1 MFAGIGGFRSGL
13 EQAGHKCIGYIEWD
27 KFARQ
32 SYQAMYDTKGEFTAN
47 DIQQVEGNSLPEADL
62 WTFGSPCF
70 VKGTLVQ
77 TNDGLIP
84 IEKIKPDQQ
93 VVTIDGSLQ
102 KVTQTMVHNTEQI
115 YQLKVE
121 GNLLIQVTGNHPVFA
136 RKRRE
141 RHIGHTFDA
150 PEWIKVKDLK
160 KGDLIQQYNPKIKMT
175 RRLTDEQVW
184 LLGRYVADGYIA
196 NTKRRHRQNSYFHR
210 VVFCIGK
217 KKVDYFKAHVSNYHL
232 SPSVSNKNESC
243 IKFSINSKELMDLAS
258 EFGRGAANKEIPL
271 WVFGLSLNQRKLF
284 IDGYTS
290 GDGSLVANKTMQSVT
305 TISKK
310 LALSF
315 AKLVECTL
323 NRPASVFYVKTAD
336 THVIEGRRVNQQ
348 DQYQIHYRIEDNGK
362 LLWHSK
368 IYEGNMWKPVKT
380 VKKIELDKAIPVFN
394 LEVENNHTYNANGI
408 ICHNCTNISIAG
420 NRKGLKGNQS
430 RMFFEVIRLLKERI
444 RGEKSLPKIL
454 IMENVKNLLSSN
466 EGRDFAEVLTQ
477 MDSVGY
483 DAEWSVFNSSD
494 VVPQNRERVYIIGH
508 LRGAGTGQ
516 VFPIQ
521 RQGSDSSQSNGIRI
535 VGNLSKTGYKSH
547 DVLDAGK
554 THKIKIVGNVSKTGH
569 HSDDVMDGY
578 GISKTITA
586 QNAYKHT
593 PKVAVHQI
601 GNIVQTKSFGGNPQ
615 TGRVYDT
622 DGLSPTL
629 NTMQGGNRQPQII
642 VRPCLTPDRAKKRQ
656 NGRRFKENGEPAFT
670 VTVADRHGVMLKN
683 GDAIAIRKLTPREC
697 WRLQG
702 FSDEQF
708 DKAKNAGV
716 SNSQLYKQAGNAV
729 TVPVVR
735 AIGEKIAQNAKK
747 EK

>member
-13 EQAGHKCIGYIEWD
+13 EQAGHKCIGYIERD

-47 DIQQVEGNSLPEADL
+47 DIQQVKGSSLPEADL

-70 VKGTLVQ
+70 AKGTLIQ

-84 IEKIKPDQQ
+84 IEKIKLDQQ

-102 KVTQTMVHNTEQI
+102 KVTQTMVHNAEQI

-141 RHIGHTFDA
+141 RHIGHTFDE

-175 RRLTDEQVW
+175 RRLTDEQAW
-184 LLGRYVADGYIA
+184 LLGRYVADGYIV

-217 KKVDYFKAHVSNYHL
+217 KKVDSFKAHVSNYHL
-232 SPSVSNKNESC
+232 SPSVSNKNGSC
-243 IKFSINSKELMDLAS
+243 IKFSIYNEELMDLAS
-258 EFGRGAANKEIPL
+258 EFGRGATNKEIPL

-315 AKLVECTL
+315 SKLVECTL

-420 NRKGLKGNQS
+420 NRTGIEGEQS
-430 RMFFEVIRLLKERI
+430 RMFFEVIRLLKERA
-444 RGEKSLPKIL
+444 ENQKTLPTYL

-466 EGRDFAEVLTQ
+466 QGRDFAEVIYQ

-483 DAEWSVFNSSD
+483 DAEWCIFDSAE
-494 VVPQNRERVYIIGH
+494 VVPQHRERIYIVGH
-508 LRGAGTGQ
+508 LRGQRTKR
-516 VFPIQ
+516 VFPIK
-521 RQGSDSSQSNGIRI
+521 RKNSNATKPR
-535 VGNLSKTGYKSH
+535 
-547 DVLDAGK
+547 
-554 THKIKIVGNVSKTGH
+554 IKIVGNTSRTNHSSASVVS
-569 HSDDVMDGY
+569 DY
-578 GISKTITA
+578 GISKTIDATS
-586 QNAYKHT
+586 YKHK
-593 PKVAVHQI
+593 PQVAIHQV
-601 GNIVQTKSFGGNPQ
+601 GNYLKTNSFGGNPQ
-615 TGRVYDT
+615 TGHVYNIN
-622 DGLSPTL
+622 GLSPTL
-629 NTMQGGNRQPQII
+629 NTMQGGNRQPQIM
-642 VRPCLTPDRAKKRQ
+642 VKACLTPEHMKKRQ

-670 VTVADRHGVMLKN
+670 VTVADRNGVMLKN
-683 GDAIAIRKLTPREC
+683 GDVVAVRKLTPREC

-716 SNSQLYKQAGNAV
+716 SNSRLYKQAGNAV
-729 TVPVVR
+729 TVPVVE
-735 AIGEKIAQNAKK
+735 AIGERLIK
-747 EK
+747 E